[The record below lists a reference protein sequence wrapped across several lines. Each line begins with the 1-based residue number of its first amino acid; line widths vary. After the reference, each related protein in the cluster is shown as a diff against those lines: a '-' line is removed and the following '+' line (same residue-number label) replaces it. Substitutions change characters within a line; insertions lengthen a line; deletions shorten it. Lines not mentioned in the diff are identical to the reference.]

1 MNIIITQNQMCHS
14 LPLLSSSASSTSSLS
29 SKMSFVNKIKSYNG
43 IVKCN
48 QALEYILNIPRGGD
62 IDEESDEESDDES
75 EEEEESEYDLDD
87 DESEEDEGESEYDD
101 EYDSD
106 NEEEQDVT
114 TGEASNSASVAS
126 NTKSIIEYDEPLSLS
141 PLTDMGITLGV
152 MVLCNKLDLTN
163 TKIIKMA
170 R

>member
-14 LPLLSSSASSTSSLS
+14 LPLLSSSSSSLSSTLS
-29 SKMSFVNKIKSYNG
+29 SKMSFVNKIKNYNG
-43 IVKCN
+43 IIKYN
-48 QALEYILNIPRGGD
+48 QELDYILNNQRGGD
-62 IDEESDEESDDES
+62 IDDESDDD
-75 EEEEESEYDLDD
+75 EESEYDLDD
-87 DESEEDEGESEYDD
+87 EGEEEEEEEDESEYDD

-106 NEEEQDVT
+106 NEEEEEVT
-114 TGEASNSASVAS
+114 SAKASTSASVTS

-152 MVLCNKLDLTN
+152 MLLCNKLDLTN